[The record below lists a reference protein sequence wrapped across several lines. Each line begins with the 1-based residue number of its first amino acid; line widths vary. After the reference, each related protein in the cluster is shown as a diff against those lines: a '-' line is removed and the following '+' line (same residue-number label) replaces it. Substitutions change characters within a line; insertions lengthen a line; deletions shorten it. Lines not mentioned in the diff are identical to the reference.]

1 MYNTASSAL
10 EFPDVGNFT
19 VSAWVHTDSID
30 RNIHYILSKGES
42 RYHCAQFAGIPST
55 WHFDVYNNL
64 RAMGEY
70 LLGGEVGKKWTYV
83 AGVRRGSA
91 TYLYVDGVCVDSTL
105 TGETRPSDA
114 TKYDL
119 VIGAMTEDF
128 NGTFKGKI
136 DEVRLSNVSCSMDWI
151 RLCYMNQKIDDAL
164 VVFK

>member
-1 MYNTASSAL
+1 MRKRWASVKNLSL
-10 EFPDVGNFT
+10 FT
-19 VSAWVHTDSID
+19 HPLPINQIT
-30 RNIHYILSKGES
+30 YQLS
-42 RYHCAQFAGIPST
+42 
-55 WHFDVYNNL
+55 V
-64 RAMGEY
+64 
-70 LLGGEVGKKWTYV
+70 
-83 AGVRRGSA
+83 
-91 TYLYVDGVCVDSTL
+91 YVDGVCVDSTL